1 MLMLTKEEIQKFY
14 SLSDCIE
21 AVTSAFQLFADHKIQ
36 VPLRSQIVTDNNTDS
51 FLCMPAYC
59 EAAHASCVKVLN
71 VFPNNPAKGLP
82 SINAQVLTMNT
93 TTGLIEGILDGNYVT
108 QLRTGAATGV
118 AIKLLARSNCHKG
131 ALIGTGGQAATQ
143 LEAMLIARP
152 LAEVQVFDRDQQRA
166 TQFVAQMQQV
176 LERYHT
182 TISTAPTA
190 NDAVTDADIIVTVT
204 SASSPVYDGELVKKG
219 ATVCGVGSYQPQM
232 QETPATLVA
241 KADKIYFDSQEAVLA
256 EAGDV
261 LVPLNAGQISTANF
275 TGDIGAVF
283 NGSLSGRQN
292 DEEIIFFKTVGIAAQ
307 DLITSKSIYDQAVQQ
322 GYGVAI
328 SS

>member
-1 MLMLTKEEIQKFY
+1 
-14 SLSDCIE
+14 
-21 AVTSAFQLFADHKIQ
+21 
-36 VPLRSQIVTDNNTDS
+36 
-51 FLCMPAYC
+51 
-59 EAAHASCVKVLN
+59 
-71 VFPNNPAKGLP
+71 
-82 SINAQVLTMNT
+82 
-93 TTGLIEGILDGNYVT
+93 
-108 QLRTGAATGV
+108 
-118 AIKLLARSNCHKG
+118 
-131 ALIGTGGQAATQ
+131 
-143 LEAMLIARP
+143 
-152 LAEVQVFDRDQQRA
+152 
-166 TQFVAQMQQV
+166 
-176 LERYHT
+176 
-182 TISTAPTA
+182 
-190 NDAVTDADIIVTVT
+190 
-204 SASSPVYDGELVKKG
+204 
-219 ATVCGVGSYQPQM
+219 M